1 MAISKEVK
9 TAGLVITGLLLII
22 FLFNYL
28 KGENLLDSS
37 RKYYAVF
44 DNVKGLAL
52 SSPVTIN
59 GLTVGKVQE
68 INFENDG
75 KGSLKVEL
83 LVENDYE
90 FSENSIAQLYENGL
104 IGGMA
109 IAILPAY
116 DEALNAKSGKTLKS
130 EVRPGLTDML
140 NDKLTP
146 LQEKLESM
154 LTSADSVLIS
164 VNNVFDDK
172 TKKNL
177 QLSIAQLNATLTAFK
192 NTSNSVNQ
200 LLEDNQEKLNTT
212 LTNVSEISENLN
224 QITDSLANANLAQT
238 VRNLEA
244 TIGNFNAVLTDMQNG
259 EGTMGKLLKD
269 EALYNNISGATKE
282 LEELL
287 RDIKLHPKRYFRILS
302 KKEIP
307 YEND

>member
-116 DEALNAKSGKTLKS
+116 DEAPNAKSGKTLKS

-164 VNNVFDDK
+164 VNTVFDDK

-177 QLSIAQLNATLTAFK
+177 QLSIAQLNATLTSFK